1 MPKIKLP
8 TKSPRID
15 MTPMVDTFCVILTF
29 LMLTTTMR
37 QPEPTTVETPF
48 SISEKPT
55 PDFNTMTFLLS
66 VDDRVFIN
74 FDNGDDTTKKFR
86 PKILDEM
93 GKRYSIE
100 FTPAELR
107 EFEKYP
113 SSIGVPILKMK
124 EFLSKKSSK
133 ERDPYQVGIPLDS
146 ADNQLAMWILC
157 ARQVN
162 QNIQACIRGDKKTG
176 FPIVKKV
183 LDILQEKNVNRFA
196 LITSLEGTKKEEIN
210 KTLEEIQK

>member
-15 MTPMVDTFCVILTF
+15 MTPMVDTFCVVLTF

-37 QPEPTTVETPF
+37 QPEPATVDTPF

-55 PDFNTMTFLLS
+55 PDFNTMTFLLAP
-66 VDDRVFIN
+66 DDKVYLN
-74 FDNGDDTTKKFR
+74 MDNGPDTLLKYR
-86 PKILDEM
+86 PKVLVEM
-93 GKRYSIE
+93 GKRYGIE
-100 FTPAELR
+100 FTEAEQR

-113 SSIGVPILKMK
+113 SSIGVPMQKMK
-124 EFLSKKSSK
+124 EFLAAKGSK
-133 ERDPYQVGIPLDS
+133 ERLALQTGIPLDS

-157 ARQVN
+157 IRQVN
-162 QNIQACIRGDKKTG
+162 PNVQASIKGDSKTG

-183 LDILQEKNVNRFA
+183 LDNLQEKNVYRFN
-196 LITSLEGTKKEEIN
+196 LITSLEAAKIN
-210 KTLEEIQK
+210 LEEIQQ

>member
-8 TKSPRID
+8 TKSPHID
-15 MTPMVDTFCVILTF
+15 MTPMVDLFSVVLTF

-37 QPEPTTVETPF
+37 QPEPANVDTPF

-55 PDFNTMTFLLS
+55 PDFNTMTFLIS
-66 VDDRVFIN
+66 NDSKVFIN
-74 FDNGDDTTKKFR
+74 FDNGPDTAYKFR
-86 PKILDEM
+86 PKILDEI

-100 FTPAELR
+100 FTDKERR

-124 EFLSKKSSK
+124 EFLALNDTKS
-133 ERDPYQVGIPLDS
+133 RDAMESGIPIDS
-146 ADNQLAMWILC
+146 TDNQLAMWILC

-162 QNIQACIRGDKKTG
+162 PNIQACIKGDSKTE
-176 FPIVKKV
+176 FPVVKKV
-183 LDILQEKNVNRFA
+183 LDILQEKNVNRFN
-196 LITSLEGTKKEEIN
+196 LITSLEAAKIN
-210 KTLEEIQK
+210 LEEIQK

>member
-8 TKSPRID
+8 TKSPHID
-15 MTPMVDTFCVILTF
+15 MTPMVDIFSVVLTF

-37 QPEPTTVETPF
+37 QPEPAQVDTPF

-66 VDDRVFIN
+66 KDGKVFIN
-74 FDNGDDTTKKFR
+74 FDNGPDTLLKFR

-100 FTPAELR
+100 FTDKERR
-107 EFEKYP
+107 EFQKYP
-113 SSIGVPILKMK
+113 SSVGVPILKMK
-124 EFLSKKSSK
+124 EFLDEKDSKS
-133 ERDPYQVGIPLDS
+133 RDPYQVGVPLDS
-146 ADNQLAMWILC
+146 TDNQLAMWILC

-162 QNIQACIRGDKKTG
+162 PNIQACIKGDSKTE
-176 FPIVKKV
+176 FPVVKKV
-183 LDILQEKNVNRFA
+183 LDILQDKNVNRFN
-196 LITSLEGTKKEEIN
+196 LITSLEATKIN
-210 KTLEEIQK
+210 LDEIQK